1 MKEYVFQATL
11 IASIGVKAETRAE
24 ADLKL
29 RAALAASE
37 ANLGMLDNE
46 PIVCTVEVEGDLDLI
61 EICERSGDE

>member
-1 MKEYVFQATL
+1 MREYEFQATL

-24 ADLKL
+24 AERKL

-46 PIVCTVEVEGDLDLI
+46 SIICTVEVEGDLDLI
-61 EICERSGDE
+61 EICERNVDA